1 MCACGSHACA
11 AAHTPFFSFSPP
23 RFFSDCFG
31 DDGGEGEGDGDDD
44 DDDHLHPV
52 QFHQFHRQSSQRT
65 PLTQSP
71 PAHFYHF
78 RFVFIHFYCFF
89 FYFIFYSHFNSFLL
103 LYFNT
108 FSALYFNKFSVSHF
122 PYNFVSY
129 FLGLNHCQQILFPLL
144 FLPHS
149 EHSDCTLS
157 ERVLIE
163 V

>member
-31 DDGGEGEGDGDDD
+31 DDGESDGDDDD

-78 RFVFIHFYCFF
+78 RFVSIHFYCFF
-89 FYFIFYSHFNSFLL
+89 SIAYSIHISIHFCCCISIHFLFYISMNFLFLIFLI
-103 LYFNT
+103 
-108 FSALYFNKFSVSHF
+108 
-122 PYNFVSY
+122 
-129 FLGLNHCQQILFPLL
+129 ILF
-144 FLPHS
+144 HIS
-149 EHSDCTLS
+149 
-157 ERVLIE
+157 
-163 V
+163 